1 MIIRLLNASPR
12 WVRRSVTAI
21 TRGKGPLGRLYDAV
35 VHRLPPE
42 PPTAPLEQS
51 ASPVRVLIGPA
62 NSAGQGFEWAR
73 AMEAADESV
82 TAVALM
88 AFEPSDFGMRADVR
102 VDTASYLRSE
112 AWHDRLEAY
121 LRGCTHVVI
130 ESGVSLL
137 GRRYGTDAFAEARL
151 LRDSGVEVGMM
162 FHGSDL
168 RLPSQHLLENEWS
181 PFSNAAVPSRLLEDS
196 AARVIAETTALGC
209 PVFVSTPDLVR
220 YLDGA
225 IWCPLVI
232 EPGRWATARAD
243 RLPPRPVVVHAPTN
257 PHTKGALLVAPALR
271 ALDAEG
277 VIEYR
282 TVSGV
287 RHDDMPAVY
296 AEADIVLDQFLVGSY
311 GVSACE
317 AMAAGCIVVGHVDEL
332 TRQTVRQSTGLE
344 VAITEATVATIG
356 DVVRGLVAEEPE
368 SIASRRA
375 HAIEYV
381 QAVHSGRRSAEA
393 FRALLDR

>member
-1 MIIRLLNASPR
+1 MIIRLLNAAPR

-21 TRGKGPLGRLYDAV
+21 TRGRGPVGRLYDAV
-35 VHRLPPE
+35 VHRVPE
-42 PPTAPLEQS
+42 QAPPTMPEHGTN
-51 ASPVRVLIGPA
+51 PVRVLIGPA
-62 NSAGQGFEWAR
+62 NSAGQGYEWAR
-73 AMEAADESV
+73 AMEAADPRV
-82 TAVALM
+82 TAIALM
-88 AFEPSDFGMRADVR
+88 AFEPSNFGMRADVK
-102 VDTASYLRSE
+102 VDTATYLRSA
-112 AWHDRLEAY
+112 AWHDRFESY

-137 GRRYGTDAFAEARL
+137 GRRSGTDAFAEARL

-168 RLPSQHLLENEWS
+168 RLPSQHLLENPWS
-181 PFSNAAVPSRLLEDS
+181 PFSNPVVPSRLLEDGAS
-196 AARVIAETTALGC
+196 HVIAETTALGC

-225 IWCPLVI
+225 VWCPLVI
-232 EPGRWATARAD
+232 EPGRWSTLRTDALR
-243 RLPPRPVVVHAPTN
+243 PRPVVVHAPTN

-282 TVSGV
+282 SVLGV

-311 GVSACE
+311 GVAACE
-317 AMAAGCIVVGHVDEL
+317 AMAAGCIVVGHVDDL
-332 TRQTVRQSTGLE
+332 TRTAVRQATGRE
-344 VAITEATVATIG
+344 VAIVEATVDTIG
-356 DVVRGLVAEEPE
+356 EVVRGLVAESP
-368 SIASRRA
+368 SAIAVRRK

-381 QAVHSGRRSAEA
+381 QAVHDGHRSAEA
-393 FRALLDR
+393 FSVLLER

>member
-1 MIIRLLNASPR
+1 MIIRLLNSAPR

-21 TRGKGPLGRLYDAV
+21 TRGKGPLGRLYDV
-35 VHRLPPE
+35 LVHRLPDEPLMTLPE
-42 PPTAPLEQS
+42 HGAN
-51 ASPVRVLIGPA
+51 PVRVLIGPA
-62 NSAGQGFEWAR
+62 NSAGQGYEWAR
-73 AMEAADESV
+73 AMEAADPRV
-82 TAVALM
+82 TAVAMM

-102 VDTASYLRSE
+102 VDTATYLRSE

-121 LRGCTHVVI
+121 LRACTHIVI

-168 RLPSQHLLENEWS
+168 RLPSQHVLENPWS
-181 PFSNAAVPSRLLEDS
+181 PFSNPAVPSRLLEDS
-196 AARVIAETTALGC
+196 ASRVIAETTALGC

-225 IWCPLVI
+225 VWCPLVI
-232 EPGRWATARAD
+232 EPGRWATPRAD
-243 RLPPRPVVVHAPTN
+243 GLPPRPVVVHAPTN

-317 AMAAGCIVVGHVDEL
+317 AMAAGCIVVGHVDDL
-332 TRQTVRQSTGLE
+332 TRQAVRQSTGLE
-344 VAITEATVATIG
+344 VAIADATVETIG
-356 DVVRGLVAEEPE
+356 EVVRGLVAESP
-368 SIASRRA
+368 SAIAARRA

-381 QAVHSGRRSAEA
+381 QAVHDGRRSAEA
-393 FRALLDR
+393 FSVLLER

>member
-1 MIIRLLNASPR
+1 MIIRLLNAAPR

-21 TRGKGPLGRLYDAV
+21 TRGRGPVGRLYDAV
-35 VHRLPPE
+35 VHQVPE
-42 PPTAPLEQS
+42 QAPPTLPDLGTN
-51 ASPVRVLIGPA
+51 PVRVLIGPA
-62 NSAGQGFEWAR
+62 NSAGQGYEWAR
-73 AMEAADESV
+73 AMEAADPRV
-82 TAVALM
+82 TAIALM
-88 AFEPSDFGMRADVR
+88 AFEPSNFGMRADVK
-102 VDTASYLRSE
+102 VDTATYLRSA
-112 AWHDRLEAY
+112 AWHDRFELY

-168 RLPSQHLLENEWS
+168 RLPSQHLLENPWS
-181 PFSNAAVPSRLLEDS
+181 PFSNPAVPSRLLEDS
-196 AARVIAETTALGC
+196 ASRVIAETTALGC

-225 IWCPLVI
+225 VWCPLVI
-232 EPGRWATARAD
+232 EPGRWTTLRAD
-243 RLPPRPVVVHAPTN
+243 ALRTRPVVVHAPTN

-317 AMAAGCIVVGHVDEL
+317 AMAAGCIVVGHVDDL
-332 TRQTVRQSTGLE
+332 TRNAVRQSTGRE
-344 VAITEATVATIG
+344 VAIVDATVDTIG
-356 DVVRGLVAEEPE
+356 EVVRDLVAESP
-368 SIASRRA
+368 SAIAARRA
-375 HAIEYV
+375 RAIEYV
-381 QAVHSGRRSAEA
+381 QAVHDGRRSAEA
-393 FRALLDR
+393 FSVLLER